1 MSHVCL
7 CECVCVY
14 VCKNYSVVVSFRSN
28 ITTLNV
34 LLIQTNNFLIYIFV
48 FFPNTLYF
56 SYYLECVCVCVFVRI
71 CVTSECEQKRY
82 FLNFNFSLVF
92 RSYFNVAKLLTRK
105 TISCIR
111 TDLLQRIVFTHTQ
124 HILSFHRYF
133 TCNTSLFYILF
144 LLKIIVICMD
154 PWKWKLLFL

>member
-1 MSHVCL
+1 MCVRVC
-7 CECVCVY
+7 
-14 VCKNYSVVVSFRSN
+14 VCKNYLVVVSFRSN

-56 SYYLECVCVCVFVRI
+56 SYYLELCVCVCVFIRI
-71 CVTSECEQKRY
+71 CVTFECEQKRY

-111 TDLLQRIVFTHTQ
+111 TYLLQRIVFTHTQ

-154 PWKWKLLFL
+154 P